1 MGKQYFLARTG
12 EDNYGILAMR
22 RNPRD
27 ISNERGIIVFDY
39 APFNEQ
45 VRFIDSI
52 ISLKEKWESNGEE
65 TTEES

>member
-1 MGKQYFLARTG
+1 MTQPKYIFCKAPSPDDLLFQMAIKQGAQ
-12 EDNYGILAMR
+12 
-22 RNPRD
+22 
-27 ISNERGIIVFDY
+27 IVFDH